1 MRWFRLYDEVLN
13 DPKVQ
18 RLAGDTFKFWINVLC
33 IASKHGGVLPSIED
47 MAFELRVSV
56 AVCTSEINVLKQAGL
71 IDGDKRLRPHGWDKR
86 QYKSDTSTERV
97 KRFRERSSNVAVTVD
112 ETGPDTE
119 ADTEQKQIQKYD
131 KVIMRSKGSRLSED
145 WVPSNEEQDFARQ
158 LGIDPTSE
166 ADRFRDYWIAQ
177 PGQKGV
183 KTNWS
188 STWRNWCRNA
198 KPTKT
203 TKLDTQADRLLAW
216 AKEQD
221 EQRISTQSSDDFGR
235 LLSKF

>member
-18 RLAGDTFKFWINVLC
+18 KLSGETFKLWINVLC
-33 IASKHGGVLPSIED
+33 IASKHGGVLPNLD
-47 MAFELRVSV
+47 DLAFQLRLPIL
-56 AVCTSEINVLKQAGL
+56 VCKTEIDTLKAAGL
-71 IDGDKRLRPHGWDKR
+71 IDGDKRLKPHGWEKR

-112 ETGPDTE
+112 ETGPDT
-119 ADTEQKQIQKYD
+119 DTEQKQIQKD
-131 KVIMRSKGSRLSED
+131 NKVIIRSKGSRLSEG
-145 WVPSNEEQDFARQ
+145 WFPSSEEQDFARQ
-158 LGIDPTSE
+158 LGVDPTSE

-183 KTNWS
+183 KVNWA

-235 LLSKF
+235 LLPKF